1 MGAPRSVREFSRR
14 RDVPPAEPAYGCAGS
29 RMSVRSSLLLFALF
43 SLFGCAAG
51 NDRECTVGA
60 DCPSG
65 ACTASG
71 MCVKPGTPTDARV
84 DSADDAATDSESD
97 ASEDAPVTGCV
108 PDKDGTITATEVPL
122 GPGLKATFRVATN
135 VTFATAGTARS
146 DGSRKWDLAGA
157 LSGDKDVLVT
167 TSSPTGTWWASKF
180 AGASY
185 ATGLSASSDL
195 LGVFQTTATAVL
207 LRGVVSSTE
216 SLTKTELTYA
226 TPIAVLQFPLSSTSA
241 WKTTSNV
248 TGTASGVF
256 SAYSESYDS
265 KVDAHGELVT
275 PFGTFD
281 VLRVKTVLTRTLGV
295 SVTVTRTFAFV
306 TECFGTV
313 ASVTSQPNELSDEFT
328 NAAEVRR
335 IAP

>member
-1 MGAPRSVREFSRR
+1 M
-14 RDVPPAEPAYGCAGS
+14 PPAEPAYGCAGS
-29 RMSVRSSLLLFALF
+29 RMSIRSSSFLLALF
-43 SLFGCAAG
+43 TTLGCAAG

-71 MCVKPGTPTDARV
+71 ICVKPGTPADSGLDGAADAAF
-84 DSADDAATDSESD
+84 DSASD
-97 ASEDAPVTGCV
+97 ASEDVPVTGCV
-108 PDKDGTITATEVPL
+108 PNKDGTITATEVPL
-122 GPGLKATFRVATN
+122 GPGLKATFRVAQN
-135 VTFATAGTARS
+135 ATFATAGTAKS
-146 DGSRKWDLAGA
+146 DGSRRWDLSGA
-157 LSGDKDVLVT
+157 LAGDKDVLVT
-167 TSSPTGTWWASKF
+167 TSAPAGTWWASKF

-207 LRGVVSSTE
+207 LRGVVSPTE

-226 TPIAVLQFPLSSTSA
+226 TPIAVLQLPLSSTSA

-265 KVDAHGELVT
+265 KVDAKGELVT

-295 SVTVTRTFAFV
+295 SVTVTRTYAFV

-313 ASVTSQPNELSDEFT
+313 ASITSQPNELSDEFT
-328 NAAEVRR
+328 NASEVRR
-335 IAP
+335 ITP